1 MSRREQLLDVIEQD
15 IQQDHGDYLNLRELM
30 QGLYSQLLLRD
41 CQQIDQLNVQINH
54 LIEQLRTRA
63 QRRNKI
69 LTAFGIMA
77 GTEAMNTLFAAF
89 APVRAEQMHKA
100 WSRLTQLVAEC
111 KKLNERNGKL
121 LSMHNDIL
129 SKLLHISSDS
139 PLYSPQY
146 Y

>member
-15 IQQDHGDYLNLRELM
+15 IQQDHGDYLNLRGLM
-30 QGLYSQLLLRD
+30 HGLYTQLLLRD
-41 CQQIDQLNVQINH
+41 CQQIDQLNAQINH
-54 LIEQLRTRA
+54 LIEQLRLRA

-77 GTEAMNTLFAAF
+77 GTEAMHTLFAAF
-89 APVRAEQMHKA
+89 PAARTEQLHKA
-100 WSRLTQLVAEC
+100 WSRLTQLVIEC
-111 KKLNERNGKL
+111 KQLNERNGKL